1 MPGVAILP
9 PSPAFGGFGSS
20 TYSVLYSFLQD
31 HVSFIHH
38 TIYIIEMQNGLV
50 PPHRESV
57 ADIKAAAK
65 EQAQRARGASATSL
79 LRSARD
85 QIKAAIAQEGEG
97 DFKGALSSFTKAASL
112 AAMFMDTHEFKQ
124 EMSTMKKGV
133 LTVDFMN
140 FQHVSEHGYG
150 ASCLVI

>member
-1 MPGVAILP
+1 MLC
-9 PSPAFGGFGSS
+9 
-20 TYSVLYSFLQD
+20 SFLQD
-31 HVSFIHH
+31 HVGFIHH

-85 QIKAAIAQEGEG
+85 QIKAAIAQEGE
-97 DFKGALSSFTKAASL
+97 
-112 AAMFMDTHEFKQ
+112 Q
-124 EMSTMKKGV
+124 P
-133 LTVDFMN
+133 
-140 FQHVSEHGYG
+140 
-150 ASCLVI
+150 